1 MMKSYF
7 QMVMETKDIKSL
19 KESFLELVKND
30 GKYKTLYND
39 YKKDTEKMVELID
52 YVMEKYKEELKKFLK
67 QYNVEYEDVIDVI
80 LGK

>member
-1 MMKSYF
+1 MKSYF
-7 QMVMETKDIKSL
+7 QMVMETKDVKSL

-30 GKYKTLYND
+30 GKYKTLFND

-52 YVMEKYKEELKKFLK
+52 YIMEKYKEELKKFLK
-67 QYNVEYEDVIDVI
+67 EYNVEYEDVIDVI

>member
-1 MMKSYF
+1 MKSYF
-7 QMVMETKDIKSL
+7 QMVMETKDVKSL

-30 GKYKTLYND
+30 GKYKTLFAD

-52 YVMEKYKEELKKFLK
+52 YVMEKYKEQLKKFLK
-67 QYNVEYEDVIDVI
+67 DYNVEYEDVIDVI

>member
-1 MMKSYF
+1 MKSYF
-7 QMVMETKDIKSL
+7 QMVMETKDVKSL

-52 YVMEKYKEELKKFLK
+52 YIMEKYKEELKKFLK

>member
-1 MMKSYF
+1 
-7 QMVMETKDIKSL
+7 MVMETKDVKSL

-30 GKYKTLYND
+30 GKYKTLFND

-52 YVMEKYKEELKKFLK
+52 YIMEKYKEELKKFLK

>member
-1 MMKSYF
+1 
-7 QMVMETKDIKSL
+7 MVMETKDVKSL

-30 GKYKTLYND
+30 SKYKTLFND

-52 YVMEKYKEELKKFLK
+52 YVMEKYKDELKKFLK
-67 QYNVEYEDVIDVI
+67 EYNVEYEDVIDVI

>member
-1 MMKSYF
+1 MKSYF
-7 QMVMETKDIKSL
+7 QMVMETKDVKSL

-30 GKYKTLYND
+30 SKYKTLFND

-52 YVMEKYKEELKKFLK
+52 YIMEKYKEELKKFLK
-67 QYNVEYEDVIDVI
+67 EYNVEYEDVIDVI

>member
-1 MMKSYF
+1 
-7 QMVMETKDIKSL
+7 MVIETKDVKSL

-30 GKYKTLYND
+30 GKYKTLFND

-67 QYNVEYEDVIDVI
+67 EYNVEYEDVIDVI

>member
-1 MMKSYF
+1 MKSYF
-7 QMVMETKDIKSL
+7 QMVMETKDVKSL
-19 KESFLELVKND
+19 KESFLELVKDD

-52 YVMEKYKEELKKFLK
+52 YIMEKYKEELKKFLK
-67 QYNVEYEDVIDVI
+67 EYNVEYEDVIDVI

>member
-1 MMKSYF
+1 
-7 QMVMETKDIKSL
+7 MVMETKDIKSL

>member
-1 MMKSYF
+1 
-7 QMVMETKDIKSL
+7 MVMETKDVKSL

-30 GKYKTLYND
+30 GKYKTLFND

-52 YVMEKYKEELKKFLK
+52 YIMEKYKEELKKFLK
-67 QYNVEYEDVIDVI
+67 EYNVEYEDVIDVI

>member
-1 MMKSYF
+1 MKSYF
-7 QMVMETKDIKSL
+7 QMVMETKDVKSL

-30 GKYKTLYND
+30 GKYKTLFAD

-52 YVMEKYKEELKKFLK
+52 YVMEKYKDELKKFLK
-67 QYNVEYEDVIDVI
+67 EYNVEYEDVIDVI

>member
-1 MMKSYF
+1 MKSYF
-7 QMVMETKDIKSL
+7 QMVMEIKDVKSL

-30 GKYKTLYND
+30 RKYKTLFND

-52 YVMEKYKEELKKFLK
+52 YIMEKYKEELKKFLK
-67 QYNVEYEDVIDVI
+67 DYSVEYEDIIDVI

>member
-1 MMKSYF
+1 
-7 QMVMETKDIKSL
+7 MVMETKDVKSL

-30 GKYKTLYND
+30 GKYKTLFAD

-52 YVMEKYKEELKKFLK
+52 YVMEKYKDELKKFLK
-67 QYNVEYEDVIDVI
+67 EYNVEYEDVIDVI

>member
-1 MMKSYF
+1 MKSYF
-7 QMVMETKDIKSL
+7 QMVMETKDVKSL

>member
-1 MMKSYF
+1 
-7 QMVMETKDIKSL
+7 MVMETKDVKSL

-52 YVMEKYKEELKKFLK
+52 YIMEKYKEELKKFLK